1 MTFEIS
7 STIPIPE
14 PKRGR
19 RPKYPWRQMNV
30 GDSFFVPGRKTT
42 FIAGI
47 AWNQK
52 NRYGTE
58 WTCRAIDGGVRVWRI
73 K

>member
-7 STIPIPE
+7 SNIPIPE
-14 PKRGR
+14 PRFGR
-19 RPKYPWRQMNV
+19 RPKYPWRQMQI
-30 GDSFFVPGRKTT
+30 GDSFFVPKKKTP
-42 FIAGI
+42 FMAGI

-52 NRYGTE
+52 RRHGTE
-58 WTCRAIDGGVRVWRI
+58 WTCRAEDGGVWVLRV